1 MAVEELFWKYMKE
14 YGNGFNYIEFDYK
27 GKTYQAVSGY
37 AIYLLNDQGEAKL
50 LHEYA
55 SLDEMLDAADFE
67 GPISLRQ
74 ILNIIE
80 EKDFY
85 WG

>member
-1 MAVEELFWKYMKE
+1 MAVEKIFWKYMKE
-14 YGNGFNYIEFDYK
+14 YGGGFNYIEFDYK
-27 GKTYQAVSGY
+27 GKTYQAVSGC
-37 AIYLLNDQGEAKL
+37 AIYLLNGKREAKL
-50 LHEYA
+50 LHEYT

-67 GPISLRQ
+67 GSVSLRQ